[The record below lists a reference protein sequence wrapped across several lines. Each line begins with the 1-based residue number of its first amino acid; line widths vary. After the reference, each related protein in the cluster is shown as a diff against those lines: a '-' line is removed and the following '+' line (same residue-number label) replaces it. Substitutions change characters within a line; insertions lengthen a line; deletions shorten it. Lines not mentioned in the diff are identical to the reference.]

1 MAFLQKDID
10 REGLPLDTDVVIN
23 LSGKSIGNIGTTPIR
38 PWTNSLKKSIESSRY
53 VCILLWG
60 MFLDCD
66 LEV

>member
-1 MAFLQKDID
+1 MFLAFLQKDID
-10 REGLPLDTDVVIN
+10 KEGLPLDTDVVIN
-23 LSGKSIGNIGTTPIR
+23 LSGKSIGNPG

-53 VCILLWG
+53 VSILLWG